1 MQRIQLSLQQA
12 RRLAVIS
19 QGLHRNRAFG
29 NGKQALLKCLDQL
42 GYIQIDTISVVQR
55 AHHHVLCT
63 RLSGYQ
69 EQHLDDLQRSRQ
81 ILEYWAHAAAYLPM
95 QDYRY
100 CLPRMHAIAGGE
112 KHWHQPQHKLMREV
126 LARVQAE
133 GPLLARD
140 FEVDVPRSGAGWW
153 QWKPA
158 KKALEQL
165 FIQGQL
171 MVSAREG
178 FQKIYDV
185 PDRVLPP
192 GLDISVPGAAEYHN
206 HLLRRAIQANGLV
219 AEAEVGYLRKGVKP
233 GIRKQLQEL
242 LEANELVQVK
252 LPGIDAAYYTSTAM
266 LDTLQRTR
274 VSRQMQLLNPFDNLV
289 IQRKRIQT
297 LFDFDY
303 QIECYVPA
311 AKRRYG
317 YYCLPILYG
326 SELVGRLDPKAE
338 RRSQTLWVKHLE
350 LEKPVK
356 ALEQFA
362 SLLADSLQELARANG
377 CRHVR
382 LERCSDVRLEKLLKS
397 LLKSR
402 LAKHLVH

>member
-29 NGKQALLKCLDQL
+29 KGEQALLKCLDQL

-55 AHHHVLCT
+55 AHHHVLWT
-63 RLSGYQ
+63 RVPDYQ
-69 EQHLDDLQRSRQ
+69 EQQLDKLQRSRH

-133 GPLLARD
+133 GPLRARH
-140 FEVDVPRSGAGWW
+140 FEVGKPRNGKGWW

-185 PDRVLPP
+185 PDRVLPA
-192 GLDISVPGAAEYHN
+192 GLDTSVPTPAEYHN
-206 HLLRRAIQANGLV
+206 HLIQRAIKANGLV
-219 AEAEVGYLRKGVKP
+219 TEGEMGYLRKGVKP
-233 GIRKQLQEL
+233 GIRQQLAEL
-242 LEANELVQVK
+242 KEAKEIIEVG
-252 LPGIDAAYYTSTAM
+252 LPGIASPYYTSAAM
-266 LDTLQRTR
+266 LDILERSK
-274 VSRQMQLLNPFDNLV
+274 VSKQVQLLNPFDNLV
-289 IQRKRIQT
+289 IQRKRIQL
-297 LFDFDY
+297 LFGFDY

-311 AKRRYG
+311 SKRQYG
-317 YYCLPILYG
+317 YYCLPILHG

-338 RRSQTLWVKHLE
+338 RCSQTLWVKHIE
-350 LEKPVK
+350 VEKPVK
-356 ALEQFA
+356 PMQEFA
-362 SLLADSLQELARANG
+362 VLLAERLQELATAND

-382 LERCSDVRLEKLLKS
+382 LERCNNRELEKQLK
-397 LLKSR
+397 
-402 LAKHLVH
+402 KHFVR